1 MSKGKSIARHEDKI
15 TASSSSNDTD
25 DHKSLGADQEQ
36 TPKLQAL
43 THDSGSSSVMTQHQG
58 VSLHNEI
65 HLPTSTRS
73 SGRMIFQCMFVLL
86 S

>member
-58 VSLHNEI
+58 GVPS
-65 HLPTSTRS
+65 
-73 SGRMIFQCMFVLL
+73 Q
-86 S
+86 